1 MKANRLRLEKK
12 FDVIERAGG
21 IKLPHMKSGSGISFT
36 YWERLN
42 VIFSLPAFL
51 FGFVYYIYHGLWKK
65 SLILVAFCL
74 ASIELLDIIFIRYP
88 SIYELWYGFSYLITP
103 MVFALRANGDLYTE
117 YRLNKN
123 VNNSLW
129 SDAMHRLTR
138 NKAAML
144 GACIL
149 ILLITLAALA
159 PWIAPYSYS
168 YQDLNLGASP
178 PSADHLLG
186 TDVLGRD
193 LLSRILYGA
202 RISLLV
208 GFVATGVALVI
219 GVSWG
224 IIAGYAGGK
233 VDSIMMRIVDVLY
246 GLPFIIFIILL
257 MVIFGRNLWLLFG
270 AIGAVEWLTMARI
283 VRGQVIGLK
292 NQEFV
297 MAAKAMGVSNLSMF
311 RRHLLPNILGPIA
324 VYATLTI
331 PQVMLLEGFLSFLG
345 LGIQPPM
352 SSWGTLIKDGVE
364 SMEEYSW
371 LLIYPGLTFTITLF
385 ALNFFGDGLR
395 DALDP
400 KTTDN

>member
-1 MKANRLRLEKK
+1 MNNSSLWQDAVRRLIQNRAAM
-12 FDVIERAGG
+12 IGG
-21 IKLPHMKSGSGISFT
+21 IT
-36 YWERLN
+36 
-42 VIFSLPAFL
+42 
-51 FGFVYYIYHGLWKK
+51 
-65 SLILVAFCL
+65 ILA
-74 ASIELLDIIFIRYP
+74 
-88 SIYELWYGFSYLITP
+88 
-103 MVFALRANGDLYTE
+103 
-117 YRLNKN
+117 
-123 VNNSLW
+123 
-129 SDAMHRLTR
+129 
-138 NKAAML
+138 
-144 GACIL
+144 
-149 ILLITLAALA
+149 LITLAIFA

-168 YQDLNLGASP
+168 YQNLDIGASP
-178 PSADHLLG
+178 PSAEHLLG

-193 LLSRILYGA
+193 LLSRLLYGA

-224 IIAGYAGGK
+224 IIAGYFGGR

-257 MVIFGRNLWLLFG
+257 MVIFGRNIWLLFA

-283 VRGQVIGLK
+283 VRAQVIGLK

-297 MAAKAMGVSNLSMF
+297 QAAQVMGVSNFSMF
-311 RRHLLPNILGPIA
+311 RRHILPNILGPIA

-331 PQVMLLEGFLSFLG
+331 PQVMLLEAFLSFLG

-352 SSWGTLIKDGVE
+352 SSWGTLIRYGVE
-364 SMEEYSW
+364 SMEEHYW

-400 KTTDN
+400 KTSDN

>member
-1 MKANRLRLEKK
+1 M
-12 FDVIERAGG
+12 
-21 IKLPHMKSGSGISFT
+21 S
-36 YWERLN
+36 
-42 VIFSLPAFL
+42 
-51 FGFVYYIYHGLWKK
+51 
-65 SLILVAFCL
+65 
-74 ASIELLDIIFIRYP
+74 
-88 SIYELWYGFSYLITP
+88 
-103 MVFALRANGDLYTE
+103 
-117 YRLNKN
+117 KN
-123 VNNSLW
+123 STLW
-129 SDAMHRLTR
+129 SDAIYRLSR
-138 NKAAML
+138 NKAAMF
-144 GACIL
+144 GAF
-149 ILLITLAALA
+149 ILLILIVCAVLA

-168 YQDLNLGASP
+168 FQNLELGASP
-178 PSADHLLG
+178 PSNDHILG

-208 GFVATGVALVI
+208 GFVATGVALII

-224 IIAGYAGGK
+224 IVAGYSGGR
-233 VDSIMMRIVDVLY
+233 VDSIMMRIVDILY

-283 VRGQVIGLK
+283 VRGQVITLK

-311 RRHLLPNILGPIA
+311 RKHLFPNILGPIA

-371 LLIYPGLTFTITLF
+371 LLIYPGITFTITLF

>member
-1 MKANRLRLEKK
+1 MNQQ
-12 FDVIERAGG
+12 
-21 IKLPHMKSGSGISFT
+21 S
-36 YWERLN
+36 
-42 VIFSLPAFL
+42 
-51 FGFVYYIYHGLWKK
+51 
-65 SLILVAFCL
+65 
-74 ASIELLDIIFIRYP
+74 
-88 SIYELWYGFSYLITP
+88 
-103 MVFALRANGDLYTE
+103 
-117 YRLNKN
+117 
-123 VNNSLW
+123 SLW
-129 SDAMHRLTR
+129 SDAWRRLLA
-138 NKAAML
+138 NKAAVAGGL
-144 GACIL
+144 VLLIL
-149 ILLITLAALA
+149 IVLAIFA
-159 PWIAPYSYS
+159 PWIAPHSYS
-168 YQDLNLGASP
+168 YQNLDLGAQP
-178 PSADHLLG
+178 PSAEFLLG
-186 TDVLGRD
+186 TDTLGRD
-193 LLSRILYGA
+193 LFSRILYGA
-202 RISLLV
+202 RVSLLV
-208 GFVATGVALVI
+208 GFVATAVALVI

-224 IIAGYAGGK
+224 IVAGYFGGR
-233 VDSIMMRIVDVLY
+233 VDSVMMRIVDVLY

-297 MAAKAMGVSNLSMF
+297 MAAKAMGVSNISMF

-364 SMEEYSW
+364 SMEEFSW
-371 LLIYPGLTFTITLF
+371 LLIYPGITFTITLF

-400 KTTDN
+400 KTSDN

>member
-1 MKANRLRLEKK
+1 MS
-12 FDVIERAGG
+12 
-21 IKLPHMKSGSGISFT
+21 KSST
-36 YWERLN
+36 
-42 VIFSLPAFL
+42 
-51 FGFVYYIYHGLWKK
+51 
-65 SLILVAFCL
+65 
-74 ASIELLDIIFIRYP
+74 
-88 SIYELWYGFSYLITP
+88 
-103 MVFALRANGDLYTE
+103 
-117 YRLNKN
+117 
-123 VNNSLW
+123 LW
-129 SDAMHRLTR
+129 SDAIYRLTR
-138 NKAAML
+138 NKAAMF

-149 ILLITLAALA
+149 MILIISAALA

-168 YQDLNLGASP
+168 FQNLQLGASP
-178 PSADHLLG
+178 PSPEHILG
-186 TDVLGRD
+186 TDILGRD

-233 VDSIMMRIVDVLY
+233 VDSVMMRIVDVLY

-297 MAAKAMGVSNLSMF
+297 MAAKAMGVSNFSMF
-311 RRHLLPNILGPIA
+311 RKHLLPNILGPIA

-385 ALNFFGDGLR
+385 ALNIFGDGLR

>member
-1 MKANRLRLEKK
+1 M
-12 FDVIERAGG
+12 
-21 IKLPHMKSGSGISFT
+21 S
-36 YWERLN
+36 
-42 VIFSLPAFL
+42 
-51 FGFVYYIYHGLWKK
+51 
-65 SLILVAFCL
+65 
-74 ASIELLDIIFIRYP
+74 
-88 SIYELWYGFSYLITP
+88 
-103 MVFALRANGDLYTE
+103 
-117 YRLNKN
+117 
-123 VNNSLW
+123 NNSSLW
-129 SDAMHRLTR
+129 SDAVSRLIK
-138 NKAAML
+138 NKAAMV
-144 GACIL
+144 GAIILFVL
-149 ILLITLAALA
+149 ILCAIFA
-159 PWIAPYSYS
+159 PYIAPYSYS
-168 YQDLNLGASP
+168 SQNLDLGATP
-178 PSADHLLG
+178 PSREHLLG
-186 TDVLGRD
+186 TDILGRD

-202 RISLLV
+202 RISLMV

-224 IIAGYAGGK
+224 IVAGYFGGRI
-233 VDSIMMRIVDVLY
+233 DSIMMRIVDVLY

-283 VRGQVIGLK
+283 VRGQVMSLK

-297 MAAKAMGVSNLSMF
+297 LAAKAMGVSNLTMF

-331 PQVMLLEGFLSFLG
+331 PQVMLLESFLSFLG

-364 SMEEYSW
+364 SMEEFSW
-371 LLIYPGLTFTITLF
+371 LLIYPGITFTITLF

-400 KTTDN
+400 KTSDN

>member
-1 MKANRLRLEKK
+1 M
-12 FDVIERAGG
+12 
-21 IKLPHMKSGSGISFT
+21 
-36 YWERLN
+36 
-42 VIFSLPAFL
+42 
-51 FGFVYYIYHGLWKK
+51 
-65 SLILVAFCL
+65 
-74 ASIELLDIIFIRYP
+74 IR
-88 SIYELWYGFSYLITP
+88 SST
-103 MVFALRANGDLYTE
+103 
-117 YRLNKN
+117 
-123 VNNSLW
+123 LW
-129 SDAMHRLTR
+129 SDAIYRLTR

-144 GACIL
+144 GALILFIL
-149 ILLITLAALA
+149 IIAAALA

-168 YQDLNLGASP
+168 FQNLELGASP
-178 PSADHLLG
+178 PSYAHLLG

-224 IIAGYAGGK
+224 IVAGYAGGR

-311 RRHLLPNILGPIA
+311 RKHLLPNILGPIA

-371 LLIYPGLTFTITLF
+371 LLIYPGLTFTVTLF

>member
-1 MKANRLRLEKK
+1 M
-12 FDVIERAGG
+12 
-21 IKLPHMKSGSGISFT
+21 SQSS
-36 YWERLN
+36 
-42 VIFSLPAFL
+42 
-51 FGFVYYIYHGLWKK
+51 
-65 SLILVAFCL
+65 
-74 ASIELLDIIFIRYP
+74 
-88 SIYELWYGFSYLITP
+88 
-103 MVFALRANGDLYTE
+103 
-117 YRLNKN
+117 
-123 VNNSLW
+123 SLW
-129 SDAMHRLTR
+129 SDAIRRLFK
-138 NKAAML
+138 NKAAVA
-144 GACIL
+144 GAVVLVVL
-149 ILLITLAALA
+149 IVLAAFA
-159 PWIAPYSYS
+159 PWIAPYPYA
-168 YQDLNLGASP
+168 YQNLDLGASP
-178 PSADHLLG
+178 PSSAHLLG

-193 LLSRILYGA
+193 LFSRILYGA

-208 GFVATGVALVI
+208 GFIATTVALVI

-224 IIAGYAGGK
+224 IIAGYSGGK
-233 VDSIMMRIVDVLY
+233 VDSVMMRIVDILY

-257 MVIFGRNLWLLFG
+257 MVIFGRNLWLLFL

-283 VRGQVIGLK
+283 VRAQVLSLK

-297 MAAKAMGVSNLSMF
+297 LAAQAMGVSNFAMF
-311 RRHLLPNILGPIA
+311 KRHLLPNILGPVA

-331 PQVMLLEGFLSFLG
+331 PQVMLLESFLSFLG

-400 KTTDN
+400 KTSE

>member
-1 MKANRLRLEKK
+1 MNNSSLWQDAIRRLIQNRAAL
-12 FDVIERAGG
+12 IGG
-21 IKLPHMKSGSGISFT
+21 IT
-36 YWERLN
+36 
-42 VIFSLPAFL
+42 
-51 FGFVYYIYHGLWKK
+51 
-65 SLILVAFCL
+65 
-74 ASIELLDIIFIRYP
+74 
-88 SIYELWYGFSYLITP
+88 
-103 MVFALRANGDLYTE
+103 
-117 YRLNKN
+117 
-123 VNNSLW
+123 
-129 SDAMHRLTR
+129 
-138 NKAAML
+138 
-144 GACIL
+144 
-149 ILLITLAALA
+149 ILLLIILAIFA

-168 YQDLNLGASP
+168 YQNLDIGASP
-178 PSADHLLG
+178 PSAEHLLG

-193 LLSRILYGA
+193 LLSRLLYGA

-224 IIAGYAGGK
+224 IIAGYFGGRI
-233 VDSIMMRIVDVLY
+233 DSVMMRIVDVLY

-257 MVIFGRNLWLLFG
+257 MVIFGRNIWLLFA

-283 VRGQVIGLK
+283 VRAQVIGLK

-297 MAAKAMGVSNLSMF
+297 QAAQVMGVSNFSMF
-311 RRHLLPNILGPIA
+311 RRHILPNILGPIG

-331 PQVMLLEGFLSFLG
+331 PQVMLLEAFLSFLG

-352 SSWGTLIKDGVE
+352 SSWGTLIRYGVE
-364 SMEEYSW
+364 SMEEHYW

-400 KTTDN
+400 KTSDN

>member
-1 MKANRLRLEKK
+1 MNNSSLWQDAIRRLIQNRAAM
-12 FDVIERAGG
+12 IGG
-21 IKLPHMKSGSGISFT
+21 ITILFLIV
-36 YWERLN
+36 LA
-42 VIFSLPAFL
+42 IF
-51 FGFVYYIYHGLWKK
+51 
-65 SLILVAFCL
+65 
-74 ASIELLDIIFIRYP
+74 
-88 SIYELWYGFSYLITP
+88 
-103 MVFALRANGDLYTE
+103 
-117 YRLNKN
+117 
-123 VNNSLW
+123 
-129 SDAMHRLTR
+129 
-138 NKAAML
+138 
-144 GACIL
+144 
-149 ILLITLAALA
+149 A

-168 YQDLNLGASP
+168 YQNLDIGASP
-178 PSADHLLG
+178 PSAEHLLG

-193 LLSRILYGA
+193 LLSRLLYGA

-224 IIAGYAGGK
+224 IIAGYFGGRI
-233 VDSIMMRIVDVLY
+233 DSVMMRIVDVLY

-257 MVIFGRNLWLLFG
+257 MVIFGRNIWLLFA

-283 VRGQVIGLK
+283 VRAQVIGLK

-297 MAAKAMGVSNLSMF
+297 QAAQVMGVSNFSMF
-311 RRHLLPNILGPIA
+311 RRHILPNILGPIA

-331 PQVMLLEGFLSFLG
+331 PQVMLLEAFLSFLG

-352 SSWGTLIKDGVE
+352 SSWGTLIRYGVE
-364 SMEEYSW
+364 SMEEHYW

-400 KTTDN
+400 KTSDN

>member
-1 MKANRLRLEKK
+1 MS
-12 FDVIERAGG
+12 
-21 IKLPHMKSGSGISFT
+21 KSST
-36 YWERLN
+36 
-42 VIFSLPAFL
+42 
-51 FGFVYYIYHGLWKK
+51 
-65 SLILVAFCL
+65 
-74 ASIELLDIIFIRYP
+74 
-88 SIYELWYGFSYLITP
+88 
-103 MVFALRANGDLYTE
+103 
-117 YRLNKN
+117 
-123 VNNSLW
+123 LW
-129 SDAMHRLTR
+129 SDAIYRLTR
-138 NKAAML
+138 NKAAMF
-144 GACIL
+144 GAFILFVL
-149 ILLITLAALA
+149 ILCAALA

-168 YQDLNLGASP
+168 FQNLELGASP
-178 PSADHLLG
+178 PSAAHILG

-297 MAAKAMGVSNLSMF
+297 MAAKAMGVSNISMF
-311 RRHLLPNILGPIA
+311 RKHLLPNILGPIA

-371 LLIYPGLTFTITLF
+371 LLIYPCLTFTITLF

-400 KTTDN
+400 KTTDS